1 MSRPRPSPTPP
12 LPTGS
17 TGPGLARISRR
28 GFLAA
33 GLGGLGALGLGLA
46 GCSFGGSSGSP
57 DLGGSTNLRML
68 TWSDYIDPDE
78 NGRPGTLTRA
88 QSELGLTVDPYDD
101 SYADNYAG
109 WEDLVARAVKPS
121 RPGFDIV
128 VPTNW
133 RAAQMIQ
140 QGWAE
145 PIPLELVPNHV
156 NLDPTFLTNGWDRG
170 ARYQMPWQAGITGI
184 AYDPKLT
191 GRRITSVKD
200 LFDPAFKGRVGF
212 VNEMRE
218 AVGIAM
224 LANGADPS
232 RPTVAAAQ
240 AGFAKVRDAI
250 QQGQVRPGAV
260 VGKEFADKLNTGEVA
275 LTMAWSGDTAL
286 LQAKRP
292 DIEFVV
298 PDEGAIQWFDT
309 MVIPRRAANIAAAGR
324 FMNFVYDPANAA
336 RITAFVGYISPVLGV
351 QDALRKLGGAAA
363 TQANSKVLFPDAATR
378 NRLYTWGGLDDP
390 DVENQL
396 DDAYRQLAGA

>member
-1 MSRPRPSPTPP
+1 M
-12 LPTGS
+12 
-17 TGPGLARISRR
+17 SRR

-46 GCSFGGSSGSP
+46 GCSFGSSGSP

-68 TWSDYIDPDE
+68 TWSDYIDTDE
-78 NGRPGTLTRA
+78 NGQPGTLSRVQT
-88 QSELGLTVDPYDD
+88 QLGLTVDPYDD
-101 SYADNYAG
+101 SYADNYDSY
-109 WEDLVARAVKPS
+109 ENLVARAV
-121 RPGFDIV
+121 RPKQPAYDIV

-191 GRRITSVKD
+191 GRDITSVND
-200 LFDPAFKGRVGF
+200 LFDPAFAGRVGF
-212 VNEMRE
+212 INEMRE
-218 AVGIAM
+218 AVGLGM
-224 LANGADPS
+224 LAIGADPS
-232 RPTVAAAQ
+232 RPTEAAAD
-240 AGFAKVRDAI
+240 AAFAKVRAAI
-250 QQGQVRPGAV
+250 EGGQVAKGAV
-260 VGKEFADKLNTGEVA
+260 VGKEFADKLDRGEVA

-286 LQAKRP
+286 LQARRK
-292 DIEFVV
+292 DIKFVV
-298 PDEGAIQWFDT
+298 PKEGAIQWFDT

-336 RITAFVGYISPVLGV
+336 RITAAVGYISPVLGV
-351 QDALRKLGGAAA
+351 QDALRKLGTPAA
-363 TQANSKVLFPDAATR
+363 TQAASSTVLFPDAATR
-378 NRLYTWGGLDDP
+378 NRLYTWGGLDNLTA
-390 DVENQL
+390 ESRL
-396 DDAYRQLAGA
+396 DDDYRQLASS